1 MGAFGEMLGH
11 ALEAENITPD
21 DPNTAIPIGA
31 NESRLAFAVRFA
43 GAADR
48 MKVFRTATG
57 GVEEQVAG
65 PGSIATPGV
74 TERLRANHG
83 LVDVDLGTHFGGA
96 VPASSWRV
104 EYWVNGNT
112 QQSIVPGRLLALVD
126 LFVKADIRFDRLRY
140 ATGQRVQVSC
150 QISAGGAPVTGAR
163 VEVALARPGEGLGTF
178 LARNGTGYKPPS
190 DPQGRDPLA
199 PKAAMI
205 NTLLRRQERDG
216 LPVEEQRVIFL
227 DQTNELWD
235 DGRHRDG
242 PADDGTYANTYAGLQ
257 HEGSYEW
264 RFTITGITP
273 DGDPFLRVA
282 TRSFW
287 AAVGVD
293 PNATKVGVRLVEHP
307 RARRAAEITVLPAD
321 ATGELLG
328 PFRGSEVSIT
338 CDDGQFLRFS
348 PAPSAGVVFPQPDKG
363 ELFSGYDGR
372 YIRLLSYDPANPP
385 RVQITIGGRRLPDL
399 PMP

>member
-1 MGAFGEMLGH
+1 MLQDLTDNPTTQRGLYRPIQADKLMGAFGEMLGH

-48 MKVFRTATG
+48 MKVFHTATG

-65 PGSIATPGV
+65 PGSIAPPGSPAA
-74 TERLRANHG
+74 TGQPRPGRGRPRHALRRRGAG
-83 LVDVDLGTHFGGA
+83 FQLAGGVLG
-96 VPASSWRV
+96 
-104 EYWVNGNT
+104 EGNT

-163 VEVALARPGEGLGTF
+163 VEVALAWPGRGWARSSPATEGQAAVRPPGPRS
-178 LARNGTGYKPPS
+178 ARA
-190 DPQGRDPLA
+190 QGRHHQHVAQAAGARRSTGRGAAGRVPGPDQRAVGRRPA
-199 PKAAMI
+199 P
-205 NTLLRRQERDG
+205 R
-216 LPVEEQRVIFL
+216 
-227 DQTNELWD
+227 
-235 DGRHRDG
+235 G
-242 PADDGTYANTYAGLQ
+242 PANDGTYANTYAGLQ

-287 AAVGVD
+287 AAVGVE
-293 PNATKVGVRLVEHP
+293 PNATKVGVPLVEHP
-307 RARRAAEITVLPAD
+307 RARRAAEITVLRRTPPVSSSARSAAPRSRYLGRRAVPA
-321 ATGELLG
+321 
-328 PFRGSEVSIT
+328 V
-338 CDDGQFLRFS
+338 
-348 PAPSAGVVFPQPDKG
+348 QPG
-363 ELFSGYDGR
+363 AVGR
-372 YIRLLSYDPANPP
+372 
-385 RVQITIGGRRLPDL
+385 RRLPAAGQGGAVQRL
-399 PMP
+399 RRPLYPAAQL